1 MVPTLAGRIQTRLFT
16 LAVIGSLLT
25 LLVTP
30 LLGLSGSLGDVYRTT
45 FSVLAAVAVLGV
57 GWEIVYHGL
66 QQFRWEKDWPM
77 PFGLVTGIN
86 EGALVFFLARADVV
100 PFLSPVDLVPFL
112 IDFTVVWLGV
122 WLFVNGPMRVPFLH
136 WRFLGGRVL

>member
-30 LLGLSGSLGDVYRTT
+30 LLPLAGSVADDYRTT
-45 FSVLAAVAVLGV
+45 FTVLAAVAVLGV
-57 GWEIVYHGL
+57 GWEAVYHGL

-77 PFGLVTGIN
+77 SFGLLTGVN
-86 EGALVFFLARADVV
+86 EGALVFFLGRADVAPLFPV
-100 PFLSPVDLVPFL
+100 APAAFLV
-112 IDFTVVWLGV
+112 DFTVVWVGV

>member
-25 LLVTP
+25 LLITP
-30 LLGLSGSLGDVYRTT
+30 LLPLVGSDAVDYPTT
-45 FSVLAAVAVLGV
+45 FAVLAAVALLGI
-57 GWEIVYHGL
+57 GWEVIYHGL

-77 PFGLVTGIN
+77 SFGLLTGVN
-86 EGALVFFLARADVV
+86 EGALVFFLARAEVG
-100 PFLSPVDLVPFL
+100 PFLSPLAPTTFLV
-112 IDFTVVWLGV
+112 DFTVVWVGV

>member
-1 MVPTLAGRIQTRLFT
+1 MVPTLAGRIQTRIFT

-30 LLGLSGSLGDVYRTT
+30 LLGLSGSLIDVYRTT
-45 FSVLAAVAVLGV
+45 FTVLAAVAVLGL
-57 GWEIVYHGL
+57 GWEVIYHGL

-77 PFGLVTGIN
+77 SFGLLTGIN
-86 EGALVFFLARADVV
+86 EGVLVFSLARAEVV
-100 PFLSPVDLVPFL
+100 PFLPPLPPIPFL

-136 WRFLGGRVL
+136 WRFLGGRIL

>member
-30 LLGLSGSLGDVYRTT
+30 LLGLSGSLSDVYRTT
-45 FSVLAAVAVLGV
+45 FSVLVAVAVLGV
-57 GWEIVYHGL
+57 GWEVVYHGL

-77 PFGLVTGIN
+77 SFGLLTGIN
-86 EGALVFFLARADVV
+86 EGALVFLLARADAV
-100 PFLSPVDLVPFL
+100 PFLSPVASTPFL
-112 IDFTVVWLGV
+112 IDFTVVWLGI
-122 WLFVNGPMRVPFLH
+122 WLLVNGPMRVPFLH
-136 WRFLGGRVL
+136 WRFRGGRVL